1 MRIPATVKWVVVV
14 PVCLFLCATAGA
26 QAATISEVRIDQSG
40 TDNDEYFE
48 LAGTS
53 GTSLTGLTYLVV
65 GDGAGGSGTIEAV
78 VDLTGQTIPGSGFFV
93 AAEATFTLGTA
104 DLTTSLNFENSDN
117 VTHLLVNGFSGAN
130 GNDLDTDDDG
140 TLDVTPWTAIVDL
153 IALVEEANP
162 PGGTEFHY
170 GPPSVGPDGAFVPGH
185 AYSCPS
191 GWEIGAFDPA
201 GGDDTPGAAN
211 SCALSYTPIYDIQY
225 TAHPSG
231 NSPLDGLIGI
241 TTEGIVIALFYNG
254 YFIEDPAGG
263 PWNGLFV
270 YDTNTPALGDRV
282 RLTGTVSE
290 YYNLTQLSALTEYS
304 VLSSGNPIPGPDVV
318 TTSGASQEQWEGV
331 LVRVEGV
338 TVTNGDLGYGEWSVS
353 DGSGDVVIDDKGSYT
368 YSPTNGDALSAVI
381 GPLDY
386 AYGAFKIQPRDD
398 NDINPPTLIPIYD
411 IQYTTNP
418 SGDSPLAGSSGIITE
433 GIVAARFYN
442 GYFIEDPAGGPWNGL
457 YVYDSNTPAL
467 GDRVRLTGAV
477 SEYYNLTQLSTL
489 TEYLV
494 LSSGNPIPGP
504 DVVTTGGAS
513 QEQWESVL
521 VRVENVTVT
530 NGDLGY
536 GEWSVSDGSGDVVI
550 DDKGSYTH
558 SPTNG
563 ESLYAIIG
571 PLDYAYGAFKIQPRD
586 DNDIVQTPG
595 IAFVIN
601 EILADPAGDLSGDAN
616 GDGTRNASQDEFVE
630 MINTSASPIDIG
642 GWTLADGYGVRHVFP
657 GGTVIPAGCGIV
669 VFGGGSPTGIFG
681 AMMVQT
687 ASTGSLG
694 LNNGGDTI
702 TLNNGTTEVATHAYG
717 SEGGNNQSLTRDP
730 DITGAFVQHS
740 TATGSGGALFSPG
753 TMVDG
758 SSFIGCAPSTFE
770 IFEIQGSGTASPYDG
785 QIVAALDNIVTGV
798 GAEGFVMQTPDARAD
813 VSADTSNGIYVYTG
827 GSPAV
832 AVGDQVDVTGQV
844 VEYYEQ
850 TEFTGSPI
858 VTVDSSGN
866 PMPAAIALDAST
878 PSPAQPQDLLEFER
892 LEGMLVTVASGVV
905 TGSNQ
910 RFSTDPLA
918 EVNIVTSPNRAFR
931 EPGIEYPGWTPPP
944 TLPVWDG
951 NPEVFELDPDRL
963 GLPNQAIPA
972 GSTFDAVGVIGFEF
986 GNWELWPT
994 VLNVA
999 PATLPRPVRARTT
1012 GELTVGSFN
1021 LYRFFD
1027 DVDDPV
1033 DPAGRNDEVDTAYAA
1048 RRAKL
1053 AAHILNVL
1061 DAPDI
1066 LGVQEAEK
1074 IEVLEALATEISSL
1088 DAAITYDAYLI
1099 EGNDVGTID
1108 VGFLVRSAWVAVDSI
1123 TQLGVSETLSVDGSP
1138 LHDRPPLLLEGR
1150 FIGGS
1155 VDFPLAVMVNH
1166 NRSLNGID
1174 DADPVGSRTRQKRL
1188 EQAQSIAQKVQD
1200 YQTAN
1205 PTIPLLVIGDLNA
1218 FEFSDGYVD
1227 VVGQIAGDFNPANSL
1242 LSGPDLVDPNLTKQT
1257 LSIPTSE
1264 RYSLIYRGNGQAI
1277 DHVLTSQSADP
1288 WVRGVEYGRGNAD
1301 AAVDLINDGGTALRS
1316 SDHDG
1321 LVIYLISDDDGD
1333 GIPDDI
1339 DNCPA
1344 VPNPGQADA
1353 DGDGI
1358 GDACDTCFDL
1368 DGPDIVTTNQ
1378 VPREAWGEASDCSGI
1393 QEIRLTPESTNV
1405 ELITTGAPGDP
1416 NWTWRL
1422 TTIDPTVPGQ
1432 VSIEAIDM
1440 DGNGTIVAFALAV
1453 GEIPTLSPMGAGLLV
1468 LLLAGLGFA
1477 LLRRP

>member
-1 MRIPATVKWVVVV
+1 MRIPATTKWVVLL
-14 PVCLFLCATAGA
+14 PVCLLLCATAGA
-26 QAATISEVRIDQSG
+26 QTVISEVRIDQSG

-48 LAGTS
+48 LADAP
-53 GTSLTGLTYLVV
+53 GTSLTGLTYLVI

-78 VDLTGQTIPGSGFFV
+78 VDLSGQTIPGSGFFV

-201 GGDDTPGAAN
+201 GGDDSPGAAN
-211 SCALSYTPIYDIQY
+211 LCAPSYTPIYDIQY
-225 TAHPSG
+225 TTDPSG
-231 NSPLDGLIGI
+231 GSPLDGSVGI
-241 TTEGIVIALFYNG
+241 TTEGIVIAL
-254 YFIEDPAGG
+254 
-263 PWNGLFV
+263 
-270 YDTNTPALGDRV
+270 
-282 RLTGTVSE
+282 
-290 YYNLTQLSALTEYS
+290 
-304 VLSSGNPIPGPDVV
+304 
-318 TTSGASQEQWEGV
+318 
-331 LVRVEGV
+331 
-338 TVTNGDLGYGEWSVS
+338 
-353 DGSGDVVIDDKGSYT
+353 
-368 YSPTNGDALSAVI
+368 
-381 GPLDY
+381 
-386 AYGAFKIQPRDD
+386 
-398 NDINPPTLIPIYD
+398 
-411 IQYTTNP
+411 
-418 SGDSPLAGSSGIITE
+418 
-433 GIVAARFYN
+433 FYN

-467 GDRVRLTGAV
+467 GDRVRLTGTV

-489 TEYLV
+489 TEYQV

-530 NGDLGY
+530 DEALGY
-536 GEWSVSDGSGDVVI
+536 GEWSVSDGSGDIVI

-586 DNDIVQTPG
+586 DNDIIQSPPVPEVEISEIRIDQSGTDDDEYFELADAPGTSLTGLTYLVIGDGAGGSGTIEAAVDLSGQTVPGSGFFVAAEATFTLGAADLTTSLNFENSDNVTHLLVNGFSGANGDDLDTDDDGTLDVTPWTQLVDCIALVETVGSGEQIYCAETVGPDGSFVPGHAYSCPSGWEIGAFDPAGGDDTPG
-595 IAFVIN
+595 AANPCGPAQTLIIN
-601 EILADPAGDLSGDAN
+601 EFLADPATDITGDAN
-616 GDGTRNASQDEFVE
+616 GDGTRDASQDEFVE
-630 MINTSASPIDIG
+630 LNNTSASPIDISS
-642 GWTLADGYGVRHVFP
+642 WTLADGYAVRHVFP
-657 GGTVIPAGCGIV
+657 SGTVIPAACGII
-669 VFGGGSPTGIFG
+669 VFGGGSPTGTFG

-694 LNNGGDTI
+694 LNNGGDTVA
-702 TLNNGTTEVATHAYG
+702 LNNGTTDVATHAYG

-730 DITGAFVQHS
+730 DLTGAFVQHS

-753 TMVDG
+753 TMVNG
-758 SSFIGCAPSTFE
+758 TGFAGCVPSTYE
-770 IFEIQGSGTASPYDG
+770 IFEIQGSGNASPYDG
-785 QIVAALDNIVTGV
+785 GTVVTLDNIVTGV
-798 GAEGFVMQTPDARAD
+798 GPAGFFMQTPDARAD
-813 VSADTSNGIYVYTG
+813 LDGDTSNGIYVFTG
-827 GSPAV
+827 GPPAV

-844 VEYYEQ
+844 AEFFAN
-850 TEFTGSPI
+850 TELSSSPI
-858 VTVDSSGN
+858 VSVDSSAN
-866 PMPAAIALDAST
+866 PLPTAIVLNAST
-878 PSPAQPQDLLEFER
+878 PSPTQPQDPIEFER

-905 TGSNQ
+905 TGPNQ
-910 RFSTDPLA
+910 RFSTDPRA
-918 EVNIVTSPNRAFR
+918 EVQIVTSPNRAFR
-931 EPGIEYPGWTPPP
+931 EPGVEYPGWTPPP
-944 TLPVWDG
+944 TLPIWDG

-963 GLPNQAIPA
+963 GLPNQTIPA

-986 GNWELWPT
+986 GDYELWPT
-994 VLNVA
+994 VLNVV
-999 PATLPRPVRARTT
+999 PTTLPRPVRARTT

-1033 DPAGRNDEVDTAYAA
+1033 DPAGRNDEVDTAYAT

-1088 DAAITYDAYLI
+1088 DAAVTYDAYLI

-1108 VGFLVRSAWVAVDSI
+1108 VGFLVRSDWVAVDSI
-1123 TQLGVSETLSVDGSP
+1123 TQLGASETLSVDGSP

-1155 VDFPLAVMVNH
+1155 IDFPLAVMVNH

-1174 DADPVGSRTRQKRL
+1174 DPDPVGSRTRQKRL

-1227 VVGQIAGDFNPANSL
+1227 VVGQIAGDFNPADNL
-1242 LSGPDLVDPNLTKQT
+1242 LNGPDLVNPNLTKQT

-1264 RYSLIYRGNGQAI
+1264 RYSLIYRGNSQAI

-1333 GIPDDI
+1333 GVPDDL
-1339 DNCPA
+1339 DNCPG
-1344 VPNPGQADA
+1344 VPNPGQS
-1353 DGDGI
+1353 DGDGDGF

-1368 DGPDIVTTNQ
+1368 DGPDIVTTT
-1378 VPREAWGEASDCSGI
+1378 RWSSEAWGLASDCTGI
-1393 QEIRLTPESTNV
+1393 QEIRLTPDSSNLDLT
-1405 ELITTGAPGDP
+1405 TTGSPGDP
-1416 NWTWRL
+1416 DWTWHL
-1422 TTIDPTVPGQ
+1422 TVVDPDMPGQ
-1432 VSIEAIDM
+1432 GSIEAIDM
-1440 DGNGTIVAFALAV
+1440 DGNGTIVAFALAL
-1453 GEIPTLSPMGAGLLV
+1453 GEIPTLSPMGAGLLA

-1477 LLRRP
+1477 VLRRP